1 MTTRTKTRKPQNELD
16 SARIGFNHGYWDAR
30 DERESGRP
38 RLPVPYGPQTTSK
51 VSREFSPFYYD
62 GYVAGLASDPADPAT
77 SSTGPWLAYLAGKTD
92 AEREE
97 IRRQIYEAHAAGA
110 AKNLRMKRSDPYIIA
125 QARERTEMS
134 MTG

>member
-30 DERESGRP
+30 NERESGRP
-38 RLPVPYGPQTTSK
+38 RLPVPYGEQTTSK

-62 GYVAGLASDPADPAT
+62 GYIAGLASDPADPAT
-77 SSTGPWLAYLAGKTD
+77 SSTAPWLAYLAAMD
-92 AEREE
+92 APDRAEV
-97 IRRQIYEAHAAGA
+97 RRLIYEAHAAGA
-110 AKNLRMKRSDPYIIA
+110 AKSLRKPRSDPYIVA
-125 QARERTEMS
+125 EARRVTEMS